1 MLASAGY
8 SFRVP
13 VSKSTFSVWDILCSP
28 VQWSIRRCMRIRRR
42 TERFLRAL
50 SEELGIDQSEL
61 VQPENEKG
69 ERWVHPYVAINFAQ
83 WAGGELAVQTIKW
96 VLQWFRDKVYETT
109 EKEESFEDVDPK
121 FTAWIQKA
129 AKFDPRKLKKTSE

>member
-1 MLASAGY
+1 
-8 SFRVP
+8 
-13 VSKSTFSVWDILCSP
+13 
-28 VQWSIRRCMRIRRR
+28 MRILNNVGINQRRADSYFDIYLMCDAVEKDLPDYLDLR
-42 TERFLRAL
+42 KTERFLRAL

-129 AKFDPRKLKKTSE
+129 AKFDSRKLKKTSE

>member
-1 MLASAGY
+1 
-8 SFRVP
+8 
-13 VSKSTFSVWDILCSP
+13 
-28 VQWSIRRCMRIRRR
+28 MRILNNVGINQRRADSY
-42 TERFLRAL
+42 FDIYLMCDA
-50 SEELGIDQSEL
+50 
-61 VQPENEKG
+61 
-69 ERWVHPYVAINFAQ
+69 PYVAINFAQ